1 MSDEP
6 KLTHYDVDILRR
18 LAERKAEIAQNP
30 VNLERG
36 EPS

>member
-6 KLTHYDVDILRR
+6 KLIQHDIDLLRR

-30 VNLERG
+30 ANLE
-36 EPS
+36 